1 MSTHT
6 RTNGTRE
13 NLCTRQNFST
23 YRVYWN
29 SRVLDWPFG
38 SIYNSSCMAIARV
51 VVIDDEPNLIKFVS
65 QNLRARGYD
74 VMDAPNGLEGVEL
87 IKSYKPDLIVL
98 DIGMPGMDGF
108 EVCSYVRQF
117 SDAAIIM
124 LTASGNEGDK
134 IRALDLGADDYLTKP
149 FAVGE
154 LMARVRAVMRR
165 YGRTQTRNNQ
175 QGPVETPDF
184 SVDLEH
190 RRILVRGEQTKL
202 TPTEFSLLEQLV
214 TRPDVVVSH
223 RELLTNVWGAEYRDD
238 TEYLR
243 VYMGR
248 LRRKLEA
255 DPSNPRYLLTE
266 SGIGYRFVP

>member
-1 MSTHT
+1 
-6 RTNGTRE
+6 
-13 NLCTRQNFST
+13 
-23 YRVYWN
+23 
-29 SRVLDWPFG
+29 
-38 SIYNSSCMAIARV
+38 MAIARV
-51 VVIDDEPNLIKFVS
+51 VIVDDEPSLIKFVS

-74 VMDAPNGLEGVEL
+74 VSDAANGLDGVEL
-87 IKSYKPDLIVL
+87 VKEYKPDLVIL
-98 DIGMPGMDGF
+98 DINMPGMDGF
-108 EVCSYVRQF
+108 EACGYIRQF

-165 YGRTQTRNNQ
+165 VSQAQTRSVRQ
-175 QGPVETPDF
+175 EPVAAGDLAIDF
-184 SVDLEH
+184 EH
-190 RRILVRGEQTKL
+190 RRVTLRGEEIKL

-214 TRPDVVVSH
+214 TRPDTVVTH
-223 RELLTNVWGAEYRDD
+223 RELLSNVWGAEYRDE

-243 VYMGR
+243 VYVGR

-255 DPSNPRYLLTE
+255 DAANPKQLLTE
-266 SGIGYRFVP
+266 PGVGYRFKPAP

>member
-1 MSTHT
+1 
-6 RTNGTRE
+6 
-13 NLCTRQNFST
+13 
-23 YRVYWN
+23 
-29 SRVLDWPFG
+29 
-38 SIYNSSCMAIARV
+38 MAIARV

-74 VMDAPNGLEGVEL
+74 VADAQNGLDGVEL
-87 IKSYKPDLIVL
+87 VKQYKPDLIIL

-165 YGRTQTRNNQ
+165 YGQTETRASRQ
-175 QGPVETPDF
+175 EPVKTADF
-184 SVDLEH
+184 TVDLEH
-190 RRILVRGEQTKL
+190 RRVTVRGEQVKL
-202 TPTEFSLLEQLV
+202 TPTEYSLLEQLV
-214 TRPDVVVSH
+214 TRPDAVVTH
-223 RELLTNVWGAEYRDD
+223 RQLLTNVWGAEYRDD

-248 LRRKLEA
+248 LRRKIEV
-255 DPSNPRYLLTE
+255 DPANPRYLLTE
-266 SGIGYRFVP
+266 PGVGYRFEP